1 MSNIT
6 EFADIPEYSVTGN
19 LTLQG
24 ARDLVMDIYT
34 ENYKKVYAKAPPLYD
49 SDPLTLTLK
58 SMAMLYYMAMQ
69 VAERRALAAMLK
81 SAEGAQLDN
90 IGLPFGVKRNPAT
103 YATVTIRFTLS
114 AAQKSVAM
122 IPQGTRIRTGAG
134 IYFATTEYAQI
145 DIGETSV
152 DVLAKA
158 EEVGAES
165 NDIPP
170 GVIDTLVD
178 AIPFVAGAVN
188 IDTSSGGA
196 DVESDDSLTRRIW
209 LSPTTYSCAG
219 PRDAYEFWAMS
230 FRSDIENAI
239 AISPRSQPCTAYI
252 YFMLTGGKMPSEKD
266 ISEMETFMM
275 NEARRPMTDLVICKA
290 PEEVE
295 YSIDFTYY
303 IGASSKKNADI
314 VQQNVA
320 QAVQEYQDWQR
331 SIGRDINPMEL
342 IYRLR
347 AAGVKRVEMREPA
360 FKVVESVLR
369 KLCSNL
375 SVKEQLLT
383 LIYAIKELQTR
394 YFRKNGLYEET
405 QKQID
410 DVIKIF
416 AAIITESN
424 ISDVIGNDDLFKTLH
439 TLSTQNVEDVCKI
452 YDTLVKRGV
461 ITNTVAGKYLMELV
475 TEPYKNGV
483 ENKKSFYD
491 QIKTIKNSLI
501 ILSYIHELDT
511 GSFKTV
517 MKRFKNY
524 EFEFTKPLYSA
535 TLKEQNYNLWKNHI
549 DFLGCL
555 VYIELCA
562 QKNYQ
567 HKLSKAVNEYKMIS
581 SNYSKILMKYSTVY
595 QVIVNELS
603 ASKL

>member
-1 MSNIT
+1 MSNIA
-6 EFADIPEYSVTGN
+6 EFADIPEYSITGN

-114 AAQKSVAM
+114 AEQKSVAM
-122 IPQGTRIRTGAG
+122 IPKGTRIRTGAG

-165 NDIPP
+165 NGIPP

-360 FKVVESVLR
+360 FKVVENGADKEKALVQIP
-369 KLCSNL
+369 KLSGQPT
-375 SVKEQLLT
+375 VV
-383 LIYAIKELQTR
+383 Y
-394 YFRKNGLYEET
+394 G
-405 QKQID
+405 
-410 DVIKIF
+410 
-416 AAIITESN
+416 
-424 ISDVIGNDDLFKTLH
+424 G
-439 TLSTQNVEDVCKI
+439 VED
-452 YDTLVKRGV
+452 D
-461 ITNTVAGKYLMELV
+461 
-475 TEPYKNGV
+475 
-483 ENKKSFYD
+483 
-491 QIKTIKNSLI
+491 
-501 ILSYIHELDT
+501 
-511 GSFKTV
+511 
-517 MKRFKNY
+517 
-524 EFEFTKPLYSA
+524 
-535 TLKEQNYNLWKNHI
+535 
-549 DFLGCL
+549 
-555 VYIELCA
+555 
-562 QKNYQ
+562 
-567 HKLSKAVNEYKMIS
+567 
-581 SNYSKILMKYSTVY
+581 
-595 QVIVNELS
+595 
-603 ASKL
+603 

>member
-1 MSNIT
+1 MSNIA

-19 LTLQG
+19 LTLQ
-24 ARDLVMDIYT
+24 DVSNLVTEIYT
-34 ENYKKVYAKAPPLYD
+34 RNYKAVNGTAPPLNKA
-49 SDPLTLTLK
+49 DPIMLTLQ
-58 SMAMLYYMAMQ
+58 SMTELYYMMMQ
-69 VAERRALAAMLK
+69 VAEKRTRCALLK
-81 SAEGAQLDN
+81 TATGAELDN
-90 IGLPFGVKRNPAT
+90 MGLPFGVKRNGAT
-103 YATVTIRFTLS
+103 YATVTVRFSLS
-114 AAQKSVAM
+114 AALKTVAM
-122 IPQGTRIRTGAG
+122 IPQGTRVRTAAG

-196 DVESDDSLTRRIW
+196 DAESDDSLTRRIW

-360 FKVVESVLR
+360 FKVVESGADKEKALVQIP
-369 KLCSNL
+369 KLSGQPT
-375 SVKEQLLT
+375 VV
-383 LIYAIKELQTR
+383 Y
-394 YFRKNGLYEET
+394 G
-405 QKQID
+405 
-410 DVIKIF
+410 
-416 AAIITESN
+416 
-424 ISDVIGNDDLFKTLH
+424 G
-439 TLSTQNVEDVCKI
+439 VED
-452 YDTLVKRGV
+452 D
-461 ITNTVAGKYLMELV
+461 
-475 TEPYKNGV
+475 
-483 ENKKSFYD
+483 
-491 QIKTIKNSLI
+491 
-501 ILSYIHELDT
+501 
-511 GSFKTV
+511 
-517 MKRFKNY
+517 
-524 EFEFTKPLYSA
+524 
-535 TLKEQNYNLWKNHI
+535 
-549 DFLGCL
+549 
-555 VYIELCA
+555 
-562 QKNYQ
+562 
-567 HKLSKAVNEYKMIS
+567 
-581 SNYSKILMKYSTVY
+581 
-595 QVIVNELS
+595 
-603 ASKL
+603 

>member
-103 YATVTIRFTLS
+103 YATVTISFTLS

-165 NDIPP
+165 NGIPP

-360 FKVVESVLR
+360 FKVVESGADKEKALVQIP
-369 KLCSNL
+369 KLSGQPT
-375 SVKEQLLT
+375 VV
-383 LIYAIKELQTR
+383 Y
-394 YFRKNGLYEET
+394 G
-405 QKQID
+405 
-410 DVIKIF
+410 
-416 AAIITESN
+416 
-424 ISDVIGNDDLFKTLH
+424 G
-439 TLSTQNVEDVCKI
+439 VED
-452 YDTLVKRGV
+452 D
-461 ITNTVAGKYLMELV
+461 
-475 TEPYKNGV
+475 
-483 ENKKSFYD
+483 
-491 QIKTIKNSLI
+491 
-501 ILSYIHELDT
+501 
-511 GSFKTV
+511 
-517 MKRFKNY
+517 
-524 EFEFTKPLYSA
+524 
-535 TLKEQNYNLWKNHI
+535 
-549 DFLGCL
+549 
-555 VYIELCA
+555 
-562 QKNYQ
+562 
-567 HKLSKAVNEYKMIS
+567 
-581 SNYSKILMKYSTVY
+581 
-595 QVIVNELS
+595 
-603 ASKL
+603 

>member
-122 IPQGTRIRTGAG
+122 IQQGTRIRTGAG

-165 NDIPP
+165 NGIPP

-360 FKVVESVLR
+360 FKVVESGADKEKALVQIP
-369 KLCSNL
+369 KLSGQPT
-375 SVKEQLLT
+375 VV
-383 LIYAIKELQTR
+383 Y
-394 YFRKNGLYEET
+394 G
-405 QKQID
+405 
-410 DVIKIF
+410 
-416 AAIITESN
+416 
-424 ISDVIGNDDLFKTLH
+424 G
-439 TLSTQNVEDVCKI
+439 VED
-452 YDTLVKRGV
+452 D
-461 ITNTVAGKYLMELV
+461 
-475 TEPYKNGV
+475 
-483 ENKKSFYD
+483 
-491 QIKTIKNSLI
+491 
-501 ILSYIHELDT
+501 
-511 GSFKTV
+511 
-517 MKRFKNY
+517 
-524 EFEFTKPLYSA
+524 
-535 TLKEQNYNLWKNHI
+535 
-549 DFLGCL
+549 
-555 VYIELCA
+555 
-562 QKNYQ
+562 
-567 HKLSKAVNEYKMIS
+567 
-581 SNYSKILMKYSTVY
+581 
-595 QVIVNELS
+595 
-603 ASKL
+603 

>member
-114 AAQKSVAM
+114 AEQKSVAM

-165 NDIPP
+165 NGIPP

-360 FKVVESVLR
+360 FKVVESGADKEKALVQIP
-369 KLCSNL
+369 KLSGQPT
-375 SVKEQLLT
+375 VV
-383 LIYAIKELQTR
+383 Y
-394 YFRKNGLYEET
+394 G
-405 QKQID
+405 
-410 DVIKIF
+410 
-416 AAIITESN
+416 
-424 ISDVIGNDDLFKTLH
+424 G
-439 TLSTQNVEDVCKI
+439 VED
-452 YDTLVKRGV
+452 D
-461 ITNTVAGKYLMELV
+461 
-475 TEPYKNGV
+475 
-483 ENKKSFYD
+483 
-491 QIKTIKNSLI
+491 
-501 ILSYIHELDT
+501 
-511 GSFKTV
+511 
-517 MKRFKNY
+517 
-524 EFEFTKPLYSA
+524 
-535 TLKEQNYNLWKNHI
+535 
-549 DFLGCL
+549 
-555 VYIELCA
+555 
-562 QKNYQ
+562 
-567 HKLSKAVNEYKMIS
+567 
-581 SNYSKILMKYSTVY
+581 
-595 QVIVNELS
+595 
-603 ASKL
+603 

>member
-114 AAQKSVAM
+114 AEQKSVAM

-165 NDIPP
+165 NGIPP

-314 VQQNVA
+314 VQRNVA

-360 FKVVESVLR
+360 FKVVESGADKEKALVQIP
-369 KLCSNL
+369 KLSGQPT
-375 SVKEQLLT
+375 VV
-383 LIYAIKELQTR
+383 Y
-394 YFRKNGLYEET
+394 G
-405 QKQID
+405 
-410 DVIKIF
+410 
-416 AAIITESN
+416 
-424 ISDVIGNDDLFKTLH
+424 G
-439 TLSTQNVEDVCKI
+439 VED
-452 YDTLVKRGV
+452 D
-461 ITNTVAGKYLMELV
+461 
-475 TEPYKNGV
+475 
-483 ENKKSFYD
+483 
-491 QIKTIKNSLI
+491 
-501 ILSYIHELDT
+501 
-511 GSFKTV
+511 
-517 MKRFKNY
+517 
-524 EFEFTKPLYSA
+524 
-535 TLKEQNYNLWKNHI
+535 
-549 DFLGCL
+549 
-555 VYIELCA
+555 
-562 QKNYQ
+562 
-567 HKLSKAVNEYKMIS
+567 
-581 SNYSKILMKYSTVY
+581 
-595 QVIVNELS
+595 
-603 ASKL
+603 

>member
-1 MSNIT
+1 MSNIA

-114 AAQKSVAM
+114 AEQKSVAM

-145 DIGETSV
+145 DIGKTSV

-165 NDIPP
+165 NGIPP

-188 IDTSSGGA
+188 IDTSSGGT

-320 QAVQEYQDWQR
+320 RAVQEYQDWQR

-360 FKVVESVLR
+360 FKVVESGADKEKALVQIP
-369 KLCSNL
+369 KL
-375 SVKEQLLT
+375 
-383 LIYAIKELQTR
+383 
-394 YFRKNGLYEET
+394 NGKPTVVY
-405 QKQID
+405 
-410 DVIKIF
+410 
-416 AAIITESN
+416 
-424 ISDVIGNDDLFKTLH
+424 GG
-439 TLSTQNVEDVCKI
+439 VED
-452 YDTLVKRGV
+452 D
-461 ITNTVAGKYLMELV
+461 
-475 TEPYKNGV
+475 
-483 ENKKSFYD
+483 
-491 QIKTIKNSLI
+491 
-501 ILSYIHELDT
+501 
-511 GSFKTV
+511 
-517 MKRFKNY
+517 
-524 EFEFTKPLYSA
+524 
-535 TLKEQNYNLWKNHI
+535 
-549 DFLGCL
+549 
-555 VYIELCA
+555 
-562 QKNYQ
+562 
-567 HKLSKAVNEYKMIS
+567 
-581 SNYSKILMKYSTVY
+581 
-595 QVIVNELS
+595 
-603 ASKL
+603 

>member
-114 AAQKSVAM
+114 AAQKGVAM

-196 DVESDDSLTRRIW
+196 DAESDDSLTRRIW

-320 QAVQEYQDWQR
+320 QAVQEYQNWQR

-360 FKVVESVLR
+360 FKVVESGADKEKALVQIP
-369 KLCSNL
+369 KLSGQPT
-375 SVKEQLLT
+375 VV
-383 LIYAIKELQTR
+383 Y
-394 YFRKNGLYEET
+394 G
-405 QKQID
+405 
-410 DVIKIF
+410 
-416 AAIITESN
+416 
-424 ISDVIGNDDLFKTLH
+424 G
-439 TLSTQNVEDVCKI
+439 VED
-452 YDTLVKRGV
+452 D
-461 ITNTVAGKYLMELV
+461 
-475 TEPYKNGV
+475 
-483 ENKKSFYD
+483 
-491 QIKTIKNSLI
+491 
-501 ILSYIHELDT
+501 
-511 GSFKTV
+511 
-517 MKRFKNY
+517 
-524 EFEFTKPLYSA
+524 
-535 TLKEQNYNLWKNHI
+535 
-549 DFLGCL
+549 
-555 VYIELCA
+555 
-562 QKNYQ
+562 
-567 HKLSKAVNEYKMIS
+567 
-581 SNYSKILMKYSTVY
+581 
-595 QVIVNELS
+595 
-603 ASKL
+603 

>member
-1 MSNIT
+1 MSNIA

-114 AAQKSVAM
+114 ATQKSVAM

-165 NDIPP
+165 NGIPP

-209 LSPTTYSCAG
+209 LSPTTYSCAC

-360 FKVVESVLR
+360 FKVVESGADKEKALVQIP
-369 KLCSNL
+369 KLSGQPT
-375 SVKEQLLT
+375 VV
-383 LIYAIKELQTR
+383 Y
-394 YFRKNGLYEET
+394 G
-405 QKQID
+405 
-410 DVIKIF
+410 
-416 AAIITESN
+416 
-424 ISDVIGNDDLFKTLH
+424 G
-439 TLSTQNVEDVCKI
+439 VED
-452 YDTLVKRGV
+452 D
-461 ITNTVAGKYLMELV
+461 
-475 TEPYKNGV
+475 
-483 ENKKSFYD
+483 
-491 QIKTIKNSLI
+491 
-501 ILSYIHELDT
+501 
-511 GSFKTV
+511 
-517 MKRFKNY
+517 
-524 EFEFTKPLYSA
+524 
-535 TLKEQNYNLWKNHI
+535 
-549 DFLGCL
+549 
-555 VYIELCA
+555 
-562 QKNYQ
+562 
-567 HKLSKAVNEYKMIS
+567 
-581 SNYSKILMKYSTVY
+581 
-595 QVIVNELS
+595 
-603 ASKL
+603 

>member
-114 AAQKSVAM
+114 ATQKSVAM

-165 NDIPP
+165 NGIPP

-360 FKVVESVLR
+360 FKVVESGADKEKALVQIP
-369 KLCSNL
+369 KLSGQPT
-375 SVKEQLLT
+375 VV
-383 LIYAIKELQTR
+383 Y
-394 YFRKNGLYEET
+394 G
-405 QKQID
+405 
-410 DVIKIF
+410 
-416 AAIITESN
+416 
-424 ISDVIGNDDLFKTLH
+424 G
-439 TLSTQNVEDVCKI
+439 VED
-452 YDTLVKRGV
+452 D
-461 ITNTVAGKYLMELV
+461 
-475 TEPYKNGV
+475 
-483 ENKKSFYD
+483 
-491 QIKTIKNSLI
+491 
-501 ILSYIHELDT
+501 
-511 GSFKTV
+511 
-517 MKRFKNY
+517 
-524 EFEFTKPLYSA
+524 
-535 TLKEQNYNLWKNHI
+535 
-549 DFLGCL
+549 
-555 VYIELCA
+555 
-562 QKNYQ
+562 
-567 HKLSKAVNEYKMIS
+567 
-581 SNYSKILMKYSTVY
+581 
-595 QVIVNELS
+595 
-603 ASKL
+603 

>member
-1 MSNIT
+1 MSNIA
-6 EFADIPEYSVTGN
+6 EFADTPEYSVTGN

-114 AAQKSVAM
+114 AEQKSVAM

-178 AIPFVAGAVN
+178 AIPFVAGAEN

-320 QAVQEYQDWQR
+320 RAVQEYQDWQR

-360 FKVVESVLR
+360 FKVVESGADKEKALVQIP
-369 KLCSNL
+369 KLSGQPT
-375 SVKEQLLT
+375 VV
-383 LIYAIKELQTR
+383 Y
-394 YFRKNGLYEET
+394 G
-405 QKQID
+405 
-410 DVIKIF
+410 
-416 AAIITESN
+416 
-424 ISDVIGNDDLFKTLH
+424 G
-439 TLSTQNVEDVCKI
+439 VED
-452 YDTLVKRGV
+452 D
-461 ITNTVAGKYLMELV
+461 
-475 TEPYKNGV
+475 
-483 ENKKSFYD
+483 
-491 QIKTIKNSLI
+491 
-501 ILSYIHELDT
+501 
-511 GSFKTV
+511 
-517 MKRFKNY
+517 
-524 EFEFTKPLYSA
+524 
-535 TLKEQNYNLWKNHI
+535 
-549 DFLGCL
+549 
-555 VYIELCA
+555 
-562 QKNYQ
+562 
-567 HKLSKAVNEYKMIS
+567 
-581 SNYSKILMKYSTVY
+581 
-595 QVIVNELS
+595 
-603 ASKL
+603 

>member
-1 MSNIT
+1 MSNIA

-114 AAQKSVAM
+114 AAQKSVVM

-165 NDIPP
+165 NGIPP

-314 VQQNVA
+314 VKQNVA

-360 FKVVESVLR
+360 FKVVESGADKEKALVQIP
-369 KLCSNL
+369 KLSGQPT
-375 SVKEQLLT
+375 VV
-383 LIYAIKELQTR
+383 Y
-394 YFRKNGLYEET
+394 G
-405 QKQID
+405 
-410 DVIKIF
+410 
-416 AAIITESN
+416 
-424 ISDVIGNDDLFKTLH
+424 G
-439 TLSTQNVEDVCKI
+439 VED
-452 YDTLVKRGV
+452 D
-461 ITNTVAGKYLMELV
+461 
-475 TEPYKNGV
+475 
-483 ENKKSFYD
+483 
-491 QIKTIKNSLI
+491 
-501 ILSYIHELDT
+501 
-511 GSFKTV
+511 
-517 MKRFKNY
+517 
-524 EFEFTKPLYSA
+524 
-535 TLKEQNYNLWKNHI
+535 
-549 DFLGCL
+549 
-555 VYIELCA
+555 
-562 QKNYQ
+562 
-567 HKLSKAVNEYKMIS
+567 
-581 SNYSKILMKYSTVY
+581 
-595 QVIVNELS
+595 
-603 ASKL
+603 

>member
-114 AAQKSVAM
+114 AEQKSVAM

-145 DIGETSV
+145 DIGETSA

-165 NDIPP
+165 NGIPP

-320 QAVQEYQDWQR
+320 RAVQEYQDWQR

-360 FKVVESVLR
+360 FKVVESGADKEKALVQIP
-369 KLCSNL
+369 KLSGQPT
-375 SVKEQLLT
+375 VV
-383 LIYAIKELQTR
+383 Y
-394 YFRKNGLYEET
+394 G
-405 QKQID
+405 
-410 DVIKIF
+410 
-416 AAIITESN
+416 
-424 ISDVIGNDDLFKTLH
+424 G
-439 TLSTQNVEDVCKI
+439 VED
-452 YDTLVKRGV
+452 D
-461 ITNTVAGKYLMELV
+461 
-475 TEPYKNGV
+475 
-483 ENKKSFYD
+483 
-491 QIKTIKNSLI
+491 
-501 ILSYIHELDT
+501 
-511 GSFKTV
+511 
-517 MKRFKNY
+517 
-524 EFEFTKPLYSA
+524 
-535 TLKEQNYNLWKNHI
+535 
-549 DFLGCL
+549 
-555 VYIELCA
+555 
-562 QKNYQ
+562 
-567 HKLSKAVNEYKMIS
+567 
-581 SNYSKILMKYSTVY
+581 
-595 QVIVNELS
+595 
-603 ASKL
+603 

>member
-103 YATVTIRFTLS
+103 YATVTISFTLS

-165 NDIPP
+165 NGIPP

-266 ISEMETFMM
+266 ISEMENFMM

-360 FKVVESVLR
+360 FKVVESGADKEKALVQIP
-369 KLCSNL
+369 KLSGQPT
-375 SVKEQLLT
+375 VV
-383 LIYAIKELQTR
+383 Y
-394 YFRKNGLYEET
+394 G
-405 QKQID
+405 
-410 DVIKIF
+410 
-416 AAIITESN
+416 
-424 ISDVIGNDDLFKTLH
+424 G
-439 TLSTQNVEDVCKI
+439 VED
-452 YDTLVKRGV
+452 D
-461 ITNTVAGKYLMELV
+461 
-475 TEPYKNGV
+475 
-483 ENKKSFYD
+483 
-491 QIKTIKNSLI
+491 
-501 ILSYIHELDT
+501 
-511 GSFKTV
+511 
-517 MKRFKNY
+517 
-524 EFEFTKPLYSA
+524 
-535 TLKEQNYNLWKNHI
+535 
-549 DFLGCL
+549 
-555 VYIELCA
+555 
-562 QKNYQ
+562 
-567 HKLSKAVNEYKMIS
+567 
-581 SNYSKILMKYSTVY
+581 
-595 QVIVNELS
+595 
-603 ASKL
+603 

>member
-1 MSNIT
+1 M
-6 EFADIPEYSVTGN
+6 
-19 LTLQG
+19 
-24 ARDLVMDIYT
+24 
-34 ENYKKVYAKAPPLYD
+34 
-49 SDPLTLTLK
+49 
-58 SMAMLYYMAMQ
+58 
-69 VAERRALAAMLK
+69 
-81 SAEGAQLDN
+81 
-90 IGLPFGVKRNPAT
+90 
-103 YATVTIRFTLS
+103 
-114 AAQKSVAM
+114 
-122 IPQGTRIRTGAG
+122 
-134 IYFATTEYAQI
+134 
-145 DIGETSV
+145 
-152 DVLAKA
+152 
-158 EEVGAES
+158 
-165 NDIPP
+165 
-170 GVIDTLVD
+170 
-178 AIPFVAGAVN
+178 
-188 IDTSSGGA
+188 
-196 DVESDDSLTRRIW
+196 
-209 LSPTTYSCAG
+209 
-219 PRDAYEFWAMS
+219 
-230 FRSDIENAI
+230 
-239 AISPRSQPCTAYI
+239 
-252 YFMLTGGKMPSEKD
+252 
-266 ISEMETFMM
+266 
-275 NEARRPMTDLVICKA
+275 
-290 PEEVE
+290 
-295 YSIDFTYY
+295 
-303 IGASSKKNADI
+303 
-314 VQQNVA
+314 
-320 QAVQEYQDWQR
+320 
-331 SIGRDINPMEL
+331 
-342 IYRLR
+342 
-347 AAGVKRVEMREPA
+347 
-360 FKVVESVLR
+360 
-369 KLCSNL
+369 
-375 SVKEQLLT
+375 
-383 LIYAIKELQTR
+383 QTR

-439 TLSTQNVEDVCKI
+439 TLSTRNVEDVCKI

-555 VYIELCA
+555 VYIELWA

-595 QVIVNELS
+595 QMIVNELS

>member
-103 YATVTIRFTLS
+103 YATVTIRFALS

-165 NDIPP
+165 NGIPP

-196 DVESDDSLTRRIW
+196 DAESDDSLTRRIW

-360 FKVVESVLR
+360 FKVVESGADKEKALVQIP
-369 KLCSNL
+369 KLSGQPT
-375 SVKEQLLT
+375 VV
-383 LIYAIKELQTR
+383 Y
-394 YFRKNGLYEET
+394 G
-405 QKQID
+405 
-410 DVIKIF
+410 
-416 AAIITESN
+416 
-424 ISDVIGNDDLFKTLH
+424 G
-439 TLSTQNVEDVCKI
+439 VED
-452 YDTLVKRGV
+452 D
-461 ITNTVAGKYLMELV
+461 
-475 TEPYKNGV
+475 
-483 ENKKSFYD
+483 
-491 QIKTIKNSLI
+491 
-501 ILSYIHELDT
+501 
-511 GSFKTV
+511 
-517 MKRFKNY
+517 
-524 EFEFTKPLYSA
+524 
-535 TLKEQNYNLWKNHI
+535 
-549 DFLGCL
+549 
-555 VYIELCA
+555 
-562 QKNYQ
+562 
-567 HKLSKAVNEYKMIS
+567 
-581 SNYSKILMKYSTVY
+581 
-595 QVIVNELS
+595 
-603 ASKL
+603 

>member
-1 MSNIT
+1 MSNIA

-114 AAQKSVAM
+114 AAQKGVAM

-178 AIPFVAGAVN
+178 AIPFVAGAEN

-252 YFMLTGGKMPSEKD
+252 YFMLTGGKMPSEKE

-331 SIGRDINPMEL
+331 TIGRDINPMEL

-360 FKVVESVLR
+360 FKVVESGADKEKALVQIP
-369 KLCSNL
+369 KLSGQPT
-375 SVKEQLLT
+375 VV
-383 LIYAIKELQTR
+383 Y
-394 YFRKNGLYEET
+394 G
-405 QKQID
+405 
-410 DVIKIF
+410 
-416 AAIITESN
+416 
-424 ISDVIGNDDLFKTLH
+424 G
-439 TLSTQNVEDVCKI
+439 VED
-452 YDTLVKRGV
+452 D
-461 ITNTVAGKYLMELV
+461 
-475 TEPYKNGV
+475 
-483 ENKKSFYD
+483 
-491 QIKTIKNSLI
+491 
-501 ILSYIHELDT
+501 
-511 GSFKTV
+511 
-517 MKRFKNY
+517 
-524 EFEFTKPLYSA
+524 
-535 TLKEQNYNLWKNHI
+535 
-549 DFLGCL
+549 
-555 VYIELCA
+555 
-562 QKNYQ
+562 
-567 HKLSKAVNEYKMIS
+567 
-581 SNYSKILMKYSTVY
+581 
-595 QVIVNELS
+595 
-603 ASKL
+603 

>member
-1 MSNIT
+1 MSNIA
-6 EFADIPEYSVTGN
+6 EFANIPEYSVTGN

-114 AAQKSVAM
+114 AEQKSVAM

-165 NDIPP
+165 NGIPP

-303 IGASSKKNADI
+303 IGASSKKKADI

-360 FKVVESVLR
+360 FKVVESGADKEKALVQIP
-369 KLCSNL
+369 KLSGQPT
-375 SVKEQLLT
+375 VV
-383 LIYAIKELQTR
+383 Y
-394 YFRKNGLYEET
+394 G
-405 QKQID
+405 
-410 DVIKIF
+410 
-416 AAIITESN
+416 
-424 ISDVIGNDDLFKTLH
+424 G
-439 TLSTQNVEDVCKI
+439 VED
-452 YDTLVKRGV
+452 D
-461 ITNTVAGKYLMELV
+461 
-475 TEPYKNGV
+475 
-483 ENKKSFYD
+483 
-491 QIKTIKNSLI
+491 
-501 ILSYIHELDT
+501 
-511 GSFKTV
+511 
-517 MKRFKNY
+517 
-524 EFEFTKPLYSA
+524 
-535 TLKEQNYNLWKNHI
+535 
-549 DFLGCL
+549 
-555 VYIELCA
+555 
-562 QKNYQ
+562 
-567 HKLSKAVNEYKMIS
+567 
-581 SNYSKILMKYSTVY
+581 
-595 QVIVNELS
+595 
-603 ASKL
+603 

>member
-1 MSNIT
+1 MSNIA

-114 AAQKSVAM
+114 AEQKSVAM

-145 DIGETSV
+145 DIGKTSV

-165 NDIPP
+165 NGIPP

-320 QAVQEYQDWQR
+320 RAVQEYQDWQR

-360 FKVVESVLR
+360 FKVVESGADKEKALVQIP
-369 KLCSNL
+369 KL
-375 SVKEQLLT
+375 
-383 LIYAIKELQTR
+383 
-394 YFRKNGLYEET
+394 NGKPTVVY
-405 QKQID
+405 
-410 DVIKIF
+410 
-416 AAIITESN
+416 
-424 ISDVIGNDDLFKTLH
+424 GG
-439 TLSTQNVEDVCKI
+439 VED
-452 YDTLVKRGV
+452 D
-461 ITNTVAGKYLMELV
+461 
-475 TEPYKNGV
+475 
-483 ENKKSFYD
+483 
-491 QIKTIKNSLI
+491 
-501 ILSYIHELDT
+501 
-511 GSFKTV
+511 
-517 MKRFKNY
+517 
-524 EFEFTKPLYSA
+524 
-535 TLKEQNYNLWKNHI
+535 
-549 DFLGCL
+549 
-555 VYIELCA
+555 
-562 QKNYQ
+562 
-567 HKLSKAVNEYKMIS
+567 
-581 SNYSKILMKYSTVY
+581 
-595 QVIVNELS
+595 
-603 ASKL
+603 

>member
-6 EFADIPEYSVTGN
+6 EFADIQEYSVTGN

-114 AAQKSVAM
+114 AEQKSVAM

-145 DIGETSV
+145 NIGETSV
-152 DVLAKA
+152 DVLATA

-165 NDIPP
+165 NGIPP

-360 FKVVESVLR
+360 FKVVESGADKEKALVQIP
-369 KLCSNL
+369 KLSGQPT
-375 SVKEQLLT
+375 VV
-383 LIYAIKELQTR
+383 Y
-394 YFRKNGLYEET
+394 G
-405 QKQID
+405 
-410 DVIKIF
+410 
-416 AAIITESN
+416 
-424 ISDVIGNDDLFKTLH
+424 G
-439 TLSTQNVEDVCKI
+439 VED
-452 YDTLVKRGV
+452 D
-461 ITNTVAGKYLMELV
+461 
-475 TEPYKNGV
+475 
-483 ENKKSFYD
+483 
-491 QIKTIKNSLI
+491 
-501 ILSYIHELDT
+501 
-511 GSFKTV
+511 
-517 MKRFKNY
+517 
-524 EFEFTKPLYSA
+524 
-535 TLKEQNYNLWKNHI
+535 
-549 DFLGCL
+549 
-555 VYIELCA
+555 
-562 QKNYQ
+562 
-567 HKLSKAVNEYKMIS
+567 
-581 SNYSKILMKYSTVY
+581 
-595 QVIVNELS
+595 
-603 ASKL
+603 

>member
-114 AAQKSVAM
+114 AVQKSVAM

-145 DIGETSV
+145 NIGETSV

-188 IDTSSGGA
+188 FDTSSGGA

-360 FKVVESVLR
+360 FKVVESGADKEKALVQIP
-369 KLCSNL
+369 KLSGQPT
-375 SVKEQLLT
+375 VV
-383 LIYAIKELQTR
+383 Y
-394 YFRKNGLYEET
+394 G
-405 QKQID
+405 
-410 DVIKIF
+410 
-416 AAIITESN
+416 
-424 ISDVIGNDDLFKTLH
+424 G
-439 TLSTQNVEDVCKI
+439 VED
-452 YDTLVKRGV
+452 D
-461 ITNTVAGKYLMELV
+461 
-475 TEPYKNGV
+475 
-483 ENKKSFYD
+483 
-491 QIKTIKNSLI
+491 
-501 ILSYIHELDT
+501 
-511 GSFKTV
+511 
-517 MKRFKNY
+517 
-524 EFEFTKPLYSA
+524 
-535 TLKEQNYNLWKNHI
+535 
-549 DFLGCL
+549 
-555 VYIELCA
+555 
-562 QKNYQ
+562 
-567 HKLSKAVNEYKMIS
+567 
-581 SNYSKILMKYSTVY
+581 
-595 QVIVNELS
+595 
-603 ASKL
+603 

>member
-114 AAQKSVAM
+114 AEQKSVAM

-145 DIGETSV
+145 DIGETSA

-165 NDIPP
+165 NGIPP

-360 FKVVESVLR
+360 FKVVESGADKEKALVQIP
-369 KLCSNL
+369 KLSGQPT
-375 SVKEQLLT
+375 VV
-383 LIYAIKELQTR
+383 Y
-394 YFRKNGLYEET
+394 G
-405 QKQID
+405 
-410 DVIKIF
+410 
-416 AAIITESN
+416 
-424 ISDVIGNDDLFKTLH
+424 G
-439 TLSTQNVEDVCKI
+439 VED
-452 YDTLVKRGV
+452 D
-461 ITNTVAGKYLMELV
+461 
-475 TEPYKNGV
+475 
-483 ENKKSFYD
+483 
-491 QIKTIKNSLI
+491 
-501 ILSYIHELDT
+501 
-511 GSFKTV
+511 
-517 MKRFKNY
+517 
-524 EFEFTKPLYSA
+524 
-535 TLKEQNYNLWKNHI
+535 
-549 DFLGCL
+549 
-555 VYIELCA
+555 
-562 QKNYQ
+562 
-567 HKLSKAVNEYKMIS
+567 
-581 SNYSKILMKYSTVY
+581 
-595 QVIVNELS
+595 
-603 ASKL
+603 

>member
-114 AAQKSVAM
+114 AEQKSVAM

-145 DIGETSV
+145 NIGETSV
-152 DVLAKA
+152 DVLATA

-165 NDIPP
+165 NGIPP

-360 FKVVESVLR
+360 FKVVESGADKEKALVQIP
-369 KLCSNL
+369 KLSGQPT
-375 SVKEQLLT
+375 VV
-383 LIYAIKELQTR
+383 Y
-394 YFRKNGLYEET
+394 G
-405 QKQID
+405 
-410 DVIKIF
+410 
-416 AAIITESN
+416 
-424 ISDVIGNDDLFKTLH
+424 G
-439 TLSTQNVEDVCKI
+439 VED
-452 YDTLVKRGV
+452 D
-461 ITNTVAGKYLMELV
+461 
-475 TEPYKNGV
+475 
-483 ENKKSFYD
+483 
-491 QIKTIKNSLI
+491 
-501 ILSYIHELDT
+501 
-511 GSFKTV
+511 
-517 MKRFKNY
+517 
-524 EFEFTKPLYSA
+524 
-535 TLKEQNYNLWKNHI
+535 
-549 DFLGCL
+549 
-555 VYIELCA
+555 
-562 QKNYQ
+562 
-567 HKLSKAVNEYKMIS
+567 
-581 SNYSKILMKYSTVY
+581 
-595 QVIVNELS
+595 
-603 ASKL
+603 

>member
-114 AAQKSVAM
+114 AEQKSVAM

-145 DIGETSV
+145 NIGETSV

-347 AAGVKRVEMREPA
+347 AAGVKRVEIREPA
-360 FKVVESVLR
+360 FKVVESGADKEKALVQIP
-369 KLCSNL
+369 KLSGQPT
-375 SVKEQLLT
+375 VV
-383 LIYAIKELQTR
+383 Y
-394 YFRKNGLYEET
+394 G
-405 QKQID
+405 
-410 DVIKIF
+410 
-416 AAIITESN
+416 
-424 ISDVIGNDDLFKTLH
+424 G
-439 TLSTQNVEDVCKI
+439 VED
-452 YDTLVKRGV
+452 D
-461 ITNTVAGKYLMELV
+461 
-475 TEPYKNGV
+475 
-483 ENKKSFYD
+483 
-491 QIKTIKNSLI
+491 
-501 ILSYIHELDT
+501 
-511 GSFKTV
+511 
-517 MKRFKNY
+517 
-524 EFEFTKPLYSA
+524 
-535 TLKEQNYNLWKNHI
+535 
-549 DFLGCL
+549 
-555 VYIELCA
+555 
-562 QKNYQ
+562 
-567 HKLSKAVNEYKMIS
+567 
-581 SNYSKILMKYSTVY
+581 
-595 QVIVNELS
+595 
-603 ASKL
+603 

>member
-1 MSNIT
+1 MSNIA

-158 EEVGAES
+158 EEVGAE
-165 NDIPP
+165 
-170 GVIDTLVD
+170 
-178 AIPFVAGAVN
+178 N

-320 QAVQEYQDWQR
+320 RAVQEYQDWQR

-360 FKVVESVLR
+360 FKVVESGADKEKALVQIP
-369 KLCSNL
+369 KLSGQPT
-375 SVKEQLLT
+375 VV
-383 LIYAIKELQTR
+383 Y
-394 YFRKNGLYEET
+394 G
-405 QKQID
+405 
-410 DVIKIF
+410 
-416 AAIITESN
+416 
-424 ISDVIGNDDLFKTLH
+424 G
-439 TLSTQNVEDVCKI
+439 VED
-452 YDTLVKRGV
+452 D
-461 ITNTVAGKYLMELV
+461 
-475 TEPYKNGV
+475 
-483 ENKKSFYD
+483 
-491 QIKTIKNSLI
+491 
-501 ILSYIHELDT
+501 
-511 GSFKTV
+511 
-517 MKRFKNY
+517 
-524 EFEFTKPLYSA
+524 
-535 TLKEQNYNLWKNHI
+535 
-549 DFLGCL
+549 
-555 VYIELCA
+555 
-562 QKNYQ
+562 
-567 HKLSKAVNEYKMIS
+567 
-581 SNYSKILMKYSTVY
+581 
-595 QVIVNELS
+595 
-603 ASKL
+603 

>member
-1 MSNIT
+1 MSNIA

-114 AAQKSVAM
+114 AEQKSVAM

-145 DIGETSV
+145 DIGKTSV

-165 NDIPP
+165 NGIPP

-314 VQQNVA
+314 VQRNVA

-360 FKVVESVLR
+360 FKVVESGADKEKALVQIP
-369 KLCSNL
+369 KLSGQPTA
-375 SVKEQLLT
+375 V
-383 LIYAIKELQTR
+383 Y
-394 YFRKNGLYEET
+394 G
-405 QKQID
+405 
-410 DVIKIF
+410 
-416 AAIITESN
+416 
-424 ISDVIGNDDLFKTLH
+424 G
-439 TLSTQNVEDVCKI
+439 VED
-452 YDTLVKRGV
+452 D
-461 ITNTVAGKYLMELV
+461 
-475 TEPYKNGV
+475 
-483 ENKKSFYD
+483 
-491 QIKTIKNSLI
+491 
-501 ILSYIHELDT
+501 
-511 GSFKTV
+511 
-517 MKRFKNY
+517 
-524 EFEFTKPLYSA
+524 
-535 TLKEQNYNLWKNHI
+535 
-549 DFLGCL
+549 
-555 VYIELCA
+555 
-562 QKNYQ
+562 
-567 HKLSKAVNEYKMIS
+567 
-581 SNYSKILMKYSTVY
+581 
-595 QVIVNELS
+595 
-603 ASKL
+603 

>member
-1 MSNIT
+1 MSNIA
-6 EFADIPEYSVTGN
+6 EFADTPEYSVTGN

-114 AAQKSVAM
+114 AEQKSVAM

-165 NDIPP
+165 NGIPP

-314 VQQNVA
+314 VQRNVA

-360 FKVVESVLR
+360 FKVVESGADKEKALVQIP
-369 KLCSNL
+369 KLSGQPT
-375 SVKEQLLT
+375 VV
-383 LIYAIKELQTR
+383 Y
-394 YFRKNGLYEET
+394 G
-405 QKQID
+405 
-410 DVIKIF
+410 
-416 AAIITESN
+416 
-424 ISDVIGNDDLFKTLH
+424 G
-439 TLSTQNVEDVCKI
+439 VED
-452 YDTLVKRGV
+452 D
-461 ITNTVAGKYLMELV
+461 
-475 TEPYKNGV
+475 
-483 ENKKSFYD
+483 
-491 QIKTIKNSLI
+491 
-501 ILSYIHELDT
+501 
-511 GSFKTV
+511 
-517 MKRFKNY
+517 
-524 EFEFTKPLYSA
+524 
-535 TLKEQNYNLWKNHI
+535 
-549 DFLGCL
+549 
-555 VYIELCA
+555 
-562 QKNYQ
+562 
-567 HKLSKAVNEYKMIS
+567 
-581 SNYSKILMKYSTVY
+581 
-595 QVIVNELS
+595 
-603 ASKL
+603 

>member
-1 MSNIT
+1 MSNIA

-114 AAQKSVAM
+114 AEQKSVAM

-165 NDIPP
+165 NGIPP

-252 YFMLTGGKMPSEKD
+252 YFTLTGGKMPSEKD

-360 FKVVESVLR
+360 FKVVESGADKEKALVQIP
-369 KLCSNL
+369 KLSGQPT
-375 SVKEQLLT
+375 VV
-383 LIYAIKELQTR
+383 Y
-394 YFRKNGLYEET
+394 G
-405 QKQID
+405 
-410 DVIKIF
+410 
-416 AAIITESN
+416 
-424 ISDVIGNDDLFKTLH
+424 G
-439 TLSTQNVEDVCKI
+439 VED
-452 YDTLVKRGV
+452 D
-461 ITNTVAGKYLMELV
+461 
-475 TEPYKNGV
+475 
-483 ENKKSFYD
+483 
-491 QIKTIKNSLI
+491 
-501 ILSYIHELDT
+501 
-511 GSFKTV
+511 
-517 MKRFKNY
+517 
-524 EFEFTKPLYSA
+524 
-535 TLKEQNYNLWKNHI
+535 
-549 DFLGCL
+549 
-555 VYIELCA
+555 
-562 QKNYQ
+562 
-567 HKLSKAVNEYKMIS
+567 
-581 SNYSKILMKYSTVY
+581 
-595 QVIVNELS
+595 
-603 ASKL
+603 

>member
-1 MSNIT
+1 MSNIA

-114 AAQKSVAM
+114 AEQKSVAM

-165 NDIPP
+165 NGIPP

-196 DVESDDSLTRRIW
+196 DVESDDGLTRRIW

-314 VQQNVA
+314 VQRNVA

-360 FKVVESVLR
+360 FKVVESGADKEKALVQIP
-369 KLCSNL
+369 KLSGQPT
-375 SVKEQLLT
+375 VV
-383 LIYAIKELQTR
+383 Y
-394 YFRKNGLYEET
+394 G
-405 QKQID
+405 
-410 DVIKIF
+410 
-416 AAIITESN
+416 
-424 ISDVIGNDDLFKTLH
+424 G
-439 TLSTQNVEDVCKI
+439 VED
-452 YDTLVKRGV
+452 D
-461 ITNTVAGKYLMELV
+461 
-475 TEPYKNGV
+475 
-483 ENKKSFYD
+483 
-491 QIKTIKNSLI
+491 
-501 ILSYIHELDT
+501 
-511 GSFKTV
+511 
-517 MKRFKNY
+517 
-524 EFEFTKPLYSA
+524 
-535 TLKEQNYNLWKNHI
+535 
-549 DFLGCL
+549 
-555 VYIELCA
+555 
-562 QKNYQ
+562 
-567 HKLSKAVNEYKMIS
+567 
-581 SNYSKILMKYSTVY
+581 
-595 QVIVNELS
+595 
-603 ASKL
+603 

>member
-1 MSNIT
+1 MSNIA

-114 AAQKSVAM
+114 AEQKSVAM

-145 DIGETSV
+145 DIGKTSV

-165 NDIPP
+165 NGIPP

-314 VQQNVA
+314 VQRNVA

-360 FKVVESVLR
+360 FKVVESGADKEKALVQIP
-369 KLCSNL
+369 KLSGQPT
-375 SVKEQLLT
+375 VV
-383 LIYAIKELQTR
+383 Y
-394 YFRKNGLYEET
+394 G
-405 QKQID
+405 
-410 DVIKIF
+410 
-416 AAIITESN
+416 
-424 ISDVIGNDDLFKTLH
+424 G
-439 TLSTQNVEDVCKI
+439 VED
-452 YDTLVKRGV
+452 D
-461 ITNTVAGKYLMELV
+461 
-475 TEPYKNGV
+475 
-483 ENKKSFYD
+483 
-491 QIKTIKNSLI
+491 
-501 ILSYIHELDT
+501 
-511 GSFKTV
+511 
-517 MKRFKNY
+517 
-524 EFEFTKPLYSA
+524 
-535 TLKEQNYNLWKNHI
+535 
-549 DFLGCL
+549 
-555 VYIELCA
+555 
-562 QKNYQ
+562 
-567 HKLSKAVNEYKMIS
+567 
-581 SNYSKILMKYSTVY
+581 
-595 QVIVNELS
+595 
-603 ASKL
+603 

>member
-1 MSNIT
+1 MSNIA

-103 YATVTIRFTLS
+103 YATVTIRFALS

-165 NDIPP
+165 NGIPP

-360 FKVVESVLR
+360 FKVVESGADKEKALVQIP
-369 KLCSNL
+369 KLSGQPT
-375 SVKEQLLT
+375 VV
-383 LIYAIKELQTR
+383 Y
-394 YFRKNGLYEET
+394 G
-405 QKQID
+405 
-410 DVIKIF
+410 
-416 AAIITESN
+416 
-424 ISDVIGNDDLFKTLH
+424 G
-439 TLSTQNVEDVCKI
+439 VED
-452 YDTLVKRGV
+452 D
-461 ITNTVAGKYLMELV
+461 
-475 TEPYKNGV
+475 
-483 ENKKSFYD
+483 
-491 QIKTIKNSLI
+491 
-501 ILSYIHELDT
+501 
-511 GSFKTV
+511 
-517 MKRFKNY
+517 
-524 EFEFTKPLYSA
+524 
-535 TLKEQNYNLWKNHI
+535 
-549 DFLGCL
+549 
-555 VYIELCA
+555 
-562 QKNYQ
+562 
-567 HKLSKAVNEYKMIS
+567 
-581 SNYSKILMKYSTVY
+581 
-595 QVIVNELS
+595 
-603 ASKL
+603 